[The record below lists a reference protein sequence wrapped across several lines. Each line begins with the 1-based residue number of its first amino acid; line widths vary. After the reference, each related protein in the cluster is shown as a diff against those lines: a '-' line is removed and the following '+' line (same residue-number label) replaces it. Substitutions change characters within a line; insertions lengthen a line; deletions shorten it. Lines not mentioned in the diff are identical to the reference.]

1 MSKSD
6 RVIVEVVVAAPID
19 VVWRALREPVEIAR
33 WFGWDH
39 PGLAEE
45 IDFIFHK
52 ASTASEADHTLRAID
67 MPDRIA
73 LEAVGDQTIVRVIRS
88 APVSDV
94 SWRGIYDDVFEG
106 WTTFVQQL
114 RFALERQR
122 GAARRTLFL
131 NGRARAAGTALPA
144 EALGLGK
151 LSTVPV
157 GERYAITT
165 PFGERLEGSVW
176 FRAPYQLGLT
186 VDGFGNGL
194 LIPNNRPKTDKSPY
208 GGGNLVITTYALSDK
223 AFAALRDRWEQW
235 WAADYEVIEVQLG
248 EALG

>member
-39 PGLAEE
+39 PGFDEE
-45 IDFIFHK
+45 IDFIFQK
-52 ASTASEADHTLRAID
+52 ALTVSESDRTLRGID
-67 MPDRIA
+67 SPDRIA
-73 LEAVGDQTIVRVIRS
+73 LEAVGDHTIVRVIRS

-94 SWRGIYDDVFEG
+94 SWQGIYDDTFEG
-106 WTTFVQQL
+106 WTTFVHQL

-122 GAARRTLFL
+122 GAERRTLFF
-131 NGRARAAGTALPA
+131 NGRANAAGTALPT
-144 EALGLGK
+144 EALGLGE
-151 LSTVPV
+151 LATVPV
-157 GERYAITT
+157 GERYAAIT
-165 PFGERLEGSVW
+165 PFGERLEGTVW

-194 LIPNNRPKTDKSPY
+194 LIPNNRPKTSKSPY
-208 GGGNLVITTYALSDK
+208 GGGNVVITTYGLSDK
-223 AFAALRDRWEQW
+223 AFADLRDRWQRW
-235 WAADYEVIEVQLG
+235 WATNYEVIEM
-248 EALG
+248 